1 MTSPESGSH
10 HGPAPFLGQ
19 GRRSVFMGMENIPR
33 ANHAAGVLMA
43 PSVPEQPLDTVSGS
57 GQGFGKN
64 TPIADGEGD
73 IPTMVGCWQELCSR

>member
-1 MTSPESGSH
+1 MTSPEPGSH

-19 GRRSVFMGMENIPR
+19 GRRSVFMGMKNIPR

-57 GQGFGKN
+57 GQGFGKDI
-64 TPIADGEGD
+64 PIADGEGD
-73 IPTMVGCWQELCSR
+73 IPTMVSCWQELCSR